1 MTGKLTSSPGMNNTK
16 RPLIVTSLAVVV
28 LTISVLNLIRFI
40 QAISLWKVLLD
51 LPGLPPVY
59 LAASGL
65 IWILF
70 GLPLS
75 WGLWRGN
82 ARAPAAARILCVAYF
97 IYEWV
102 ERFVMARMGNELENW
117 PFFLAFTLLSLSVIF
132 WGLSRGKVKAF
143 FGERHEPS
151 F

>member
-1 MTGKLTSSPGMNNTK
+1 MTDPKNSSSGRGQTK

-28 LTISVLNLIRFI
+28 LTISVLNLIRFV
-40 QAISLWKVLLD
+40 QAVKLWEFLSG
-51 LPGLPPVY
+51 LPGVSPIY

-65 IWILF
+65 IWALL

-75 WGLWRGN
+75 WLLWQGN
-82 ARAPAAARILCVAYF
+82 PRAPTATRILCVTYL

-102 ERFVMARMGNELENW
+102 ELFVMTNSGNQAANW
-117 PFFLAFTLLSLSVIF
+117 PFFLVFSLIIIGVIF
-132 WGLSRGKVKAF
+132 WGLSRRNVKAF

>member
-1 MTGKLTSSPGMNNTK
+1 MNDPQTTSPVSSHTK

-28 LTISVLNLIRFI
+28 LTISVLNLIRFV
-40 QAISLWKVLLD
+40 QAVKLWEFLSG
-51 LPGLPPVY
+51 LPGVSPIY

-65 IWILF
+65 IWALL

-75 WGLWRGN
+75 WLLWQGN
-82 ARAPAAARILCVAYF
+82 PRAPTATRILCVTYL

-102 ERFVMARMGNELENW
+102 ELFVMTNSGNQAANW
-117 PFFLAFTLLSLSVIF
+117 PFFLVFSLIIIGVIF
-132 WGLSRGKVKAF
+132 WGLSRRNVKAF

>member
-1 MTGKLTSSPGMNNTK
+1 MTDPKNSSSGRGQTK

-40 QAISLWKVLLD
+40 QAISLWKILMD
-51 LPGLPPVY
+51 LPGLSPVY

-65 IWILF
+65 IWTLL
-70 GLPLS
+70 GLLLS

-97 IYEWV
+97 IFEWV
-102 ERFVMARMGNELENW
+102 ERFIMVRLGNELENW
-117 PFFLAFTLLSLSVIF
+117 PFFLAFTLLSLGVIF
-132 WGLSRGKVKAF
+132 WGLSRENVRAF

>member
-1 MTGKLTSSPGMNNTK
+1 MTDTVTSSPGESNIK
-16 RPLIVTSLAVVV
+16 RPLIVTSLALAV

-40 QAISLWKVLLD
+40 QTISLWKFLSD
-51 LPGLPPVY
+51 LPGLSPVY

-65 IWILF
+65 IWALL

-82 ARAPAAARILCVAYF
+82 VRAPVAARILCVAYF
-97 IYEWV
+97 IYDWI
-102 ERFVMARMGNELENW
+102 ERLIMARMGNKLENW
-117 PFFLAFTLLSLSVIF
+117 PFFLAFTLLSLVVIF
-132 WGLSRGKVKAF
+132 WGLSRGNVKAF

-151 F
+151 I

>member
-1 MTGKLTSSPGMNNTK
+1 MTNSLTSSPGRSHTK
-16 RPLIVTSLAVVV
+16 RPLIVTSFAVAV

-40 QAISLWKVLLD
+40 QAIRLWEFLSD
-51 LPGLPPVY
+51 LPGVSPVY

-65 IWILF
+65 IWALL
-70 GLPLS
+70 GLPLT

-82 ARAPAAARILCVAYF
+82 ARAPAATRILIVTYC

-102 ERFVMARMGNELENW
+102 ERFIMARMGSQLVNW
-117 PFFLAFTLLSLSVIF
+117 PFILVFTLIILGVIF
-132 WGLSRGKVKAF
+132 WGLSRENVKAF